1 MRFRNKTFKK
11 SKLRRSGIKMNPLLL
26 LLDDLEA
33 KAKAAT
39 PGPWIVE
46 RTADSNWVGTPK
58 GNGQKVEQII
68 LHNERESLKEIY
80 LKRNDNDA
88 DYIAACSP
96 ETVLALITALREAR
110 ELAEYYADEN
120 LYEVKERIAQTEVG
134 IVPYESVDVDD
145 GEKARAF
152 LKKWGK
158 E

>member
-1 MRFRNKTFKK
+1 
-11 SKLRRSGIKMNPLLL
+11 MNPLLL

-46 RTADSNWVGTPK
+46 HTADSNWVGTPK

-96 ETVLALITALREAR
+96 ETVLALITALREAGRVISVFGELGNRNAKDWLAKYAKR
-110 ELAEYYADEN
+110 EE
-120 LYEVKERIAQTEVG
+120 
-134 IVPYESVDVDD
+134 
-145 GEKARAF
+145 
-152 LKKWGK
+152 
-158 E
+158 